1 MARKK
6 IALIGAG
13 NIGGSMAHLALLKGL
28 GDVVMFEGFRV
39 KGNARTVLSRGE
51 VIVDNGTF
59 LGRTGRGA
67 FLRREA
73 RGGAWK

>member
-1 MARKK
+1 MRVDY
-6 IALIGAG
+6 
-13 NIGGSMAHLALLKGL
+13 S
-28 GDVVMFEGFRV
+28 MFEGFRV